1 MLNAVEFLKN
11 ALKSNLEKSGVPKGL
26 QKEISGGFTIVAG
39 SKVLDGLAGD
49 ALREIVAVDEKIFST
64 N

>member
-1 MLNAVEFLKN
+1 MEFLKK

-26 QKEISGGFTIVAG
+26 HKEIRDGFTITAG
-39 SKVLDGLAGD
+39 SKVLGGLAGD
-49 ALREIVAVDEKIFST
+49 ALREIVAVDEKVFST